1 MFVPGARSR
10 GMFLV
15 SKLSLRTQ
23 ATTAFAVDLDSGKTN
38 LYAGDIHDFQFFK
51 VMGSLSFESKDILLV
66 KA

>member
-1 MFVPGARSR
+1 M
-10 GMFLV
+10 

-23 ATTAFAVDLDSGKTN
+23 ATTAFAVDPDSGKTN
-38 LYAGDIHDFQFFK
+38 LYGGDIHDFQFFK